1 MDYQKFHRT
10 NAVIEFGGS
19 LGSAAWSIANLF
31 LADRYAVEAYMPV
44 IVALIIK
51 NVRIIMLTGR
61 GEYRQEEYAES
72 LKSSYSDNRRI
83 TIFSAIF
90 SCMALALIII
100 KLIIR
105 QVSL

>member
-10 NAVIEFGGS
+10 NAAIEFYGS

-31 LADRYAVEAYMPV
+31 IADRYAVEAYMPV
-44 IVALIIK
+44 MFAFIIK
-51 NVRIIMLTGR
+51 SVRIIMLTER
-61 GEYRQEEYAES
+61 DECRQEEYAES
-72 LKSSYSDNRRI
+72 LKKSYSDNRRI

-105 QVSL
+105 RVSL